1 MHLKCNELFTPFSIS
16 TRDLPNLFFLY
27 ECAIKQ
33 QTICMWGWGRG
44 YNQNGLFFQGVENN
58 QYQPTIVEQYSRQIE
73 RYGANFRVDLLDT
86 AGQEDYDSLLP
97 ISVKGSNAVIM
108 GRSKFL

>member
-1 MHLKCNELFTPFSIS
+1 
-16 TRDLPNLFFLY
+16 
-27 ECAIKQ
+27 
-33 QTICMWGWGRG
+33 MWGWGRG
-44 YNQNGLFFQGVENN
+44 YNHNRLFFFQGVENN

-73 RYGANFRVDLLDT
+73 RNGANFRVDLLDT

-108 GRSKFL
+108 GMVMFVFFVKFSANLTAGLS